1 MFGKIAVYLALIISI
16 GLTYVFFTGKKNSR
30 LLGIASRFYLALPLT
45 MLVIGAYL
53 MFNILNHNYSFTYIW
68 SYSNNQLNTFLLATT
83 FFSGQEG
90 SILLWG
96 TLISIFGLFVRN
108 YARKYGYEEYVLGFI
123 SLVVVFITLL
133 LVFKSPFDFIWQSF
147 ADQNIPVGFK
157 PENGRG
163 LNPILQNYWNMI
175 HPPTLFTG
183 YASLTVPFVFALAAL
198 LKRDYQNWIKV
209 AMPWAL
215 FSAGIL
221 GLGIMMG
228 GFWSYETLGWGGFW
242 GWDPVENSS
251 FMPWL
256 LVVALV
262 HTMVI
267 QRRTHGLVKTN
278 FLLAIAAFVFV
289 MLATFL
295 TRSGILGDTSV
306 HSFAEPGRTVYMLLL
321 IGLILFAVLGLTL
334 FFIRLKDLNQ
344 ISQKIELS
352 TNSREFV
359 LSLGVLTLFI
369 ITLIVFL
376 GTTWPIT
383 TELLSGAKS
392 SIDISFYNKWIMP
405 LAIIILLF
413 NAIALFFHWKSTDLK
428 SFFKQIQIPLIIS
441 IAITAILALLKID
454 RFDFLLLT
462 FACFF
467 SIILNGI
474 LAYRNIKK
482 SNIYKIAAMLSHTGI
497 AVLLF
502 GVILSGG
509 YAEKQVVSVKMNETA
524 QAFGYNITYL
534 GAMQVNKERT
544 DQERYE
550 HYLKLEKDGHSEII
564 KSLIYWSDF
573 NNWEQ
578 MFLEP
583 GIKSSFTKDIYIS
596 PVSYDMGSS
605 NPSLSLK
612 KMQSAIV
619 PIDSSIIFTL
629 LTFEMTGAET
639 NEKGQ
644 FLMGTTV
651 ELQRDGKTYYDTLNT
666 WMDMQS
672 LHGDPEWHTIPGTTI
687 EMAFTTMAPNGGLDQ
702 TLANFEFRNISE
714 SSQSASGIPTY
725 TVQLEIKPFMW
736 LVWVGA
742 ILIVVGFFL
751 AIPKAVAKN
760 KAAPPEQKVEEKEE
774 VAVR

>member
-1 MFGKIAVYLALIISI
+1 MFGKIAVYIALIISI
-16 GLTYVFFTGKKNSR
+16 GLTYILLTNKKGR
-30 LLGIASRFYLALPLT
+30 ILDTAKRFYIALPLT
-45 MLVIGAYL
+45 LLIVSAYL

-123 SLVVVFITLL
+123 SLVVVFISLL
-133 LVFKSPFDFIWQSF
+133 LVFKSPFEYIWQSF

-175 HPPTLFTG
+175 HPPTLFIG
-183 YASLTVPFVFALAAL
+183 YSSLTIPFVFALAAL
-198 LKRDYQNWIKV
+198 LKKDYQNWIKV
-209 AMPWAL
+209 ALPWAL

-242 GWDPVENSS
+242 GWDPVENAS

-262 HTMVI
+262 HTMII
-267 QRRTHGLVKTN
+267 QRRTNGLVKTN
-278 FLLAIAAFVFV
+278 FLLAIGAFVFV

-306 HSFAEPGRTVYMLLL
+306 HSFSEPGRTIYLILL
-321 IGLILFAVLGLTL
+321 IGMIFFALLGLAL
-334 FFIRLKDLNQ
+334 FFVRIKDLNRVA
-344 ISQKIELS
+344 QKFELS

-359 LSLGVLTLFI
+359 LSLGTLTLFI
-369 ITLIVFL
+369 ITLIVLL

-383 TELLSGAKS
+383 TELLTDSKS
-392 SIDISFYNKWIMP
+392 SIDISFYNQWIMP
-405 LAIIILLF
+405 LAIIIMIF
-413 NAIALFFHWKSTDLK
+413 NAVALYFHWKSTDLK
-428 SFFKQIQIPLIIS
+428 SFFKQIQIPLIIA
-441 IAITAILALLKID
+441 IAITTVLALVKID
-454 RFDFLLLT
+454 RFDFILLT

-467 SIILNGI
+467 SLILNGI
-474 LAYRNIKK
+474 LAYKNIRK
-482 SNIYKIAAMLSHTGI
+482 SNIYKTAAMIAHSGV

-509 YAEKQVVSVKMNETA
+509 YSETQVVSAKLNEPTH
-524 QAFGYNITYL
+524 AFGYNITYL

-550 HYLKLEKDGHSEII
+550 HYLKFEKDGKAEIL
-564 KSLIYWSDF
+564 KSVIYWSDF

-583 GIKSSFTKDIYIS
+583 GIKSSFTRDIYIS
-596 PVSYDMGSS
+596 PVSYEVGGGY
-605 NPSLSLK
+605 PTLSLS
-612 KMQSAIV
+612 KMQSSFA

-639 NEKGQ
+639 NDKGQ

-651 ELQRDGKTYYDTLNT
+651 EIQHNGNTYYDTLNT
-666 WMDMQS
+666 WMDMQQMR
-672 LHGDPEWHTIPGTTI
+672 GEPEWHNIPGTDVQV
-687 EMAFTTMAPNGGLDQ
+687 AFTTMMANGGLEK
-702 TLANFEFRNISE
+702 TIAGFEFKRSTDTP
-714 SSQSASGIPTY
+714 QTASPIY
-725 TVQLEIKPFMW
+725 TVQIELKPFMW

-742 ILIVVGFFL
+742 ILIVGGFFL

-760 KAAPPEQKVEEKEE
+760 KTSPPIQKLEEKEE
-774 VAVR
+774 LSVK